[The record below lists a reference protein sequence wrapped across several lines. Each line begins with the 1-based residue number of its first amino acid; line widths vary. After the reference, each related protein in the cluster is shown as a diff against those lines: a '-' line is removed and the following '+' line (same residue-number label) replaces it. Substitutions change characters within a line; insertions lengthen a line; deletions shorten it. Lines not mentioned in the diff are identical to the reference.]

1 MFLLCFFF
9 HKDGKLFEECEGD
22 DEGTDKVDKMGDA
35 EREGENLVE
44 AVFKVDWL
52 EGGECMEG
60 A

>member
-22 DEGTDKVDKMGDA
+22 DEGTDKVDKMGDV

-44 AVFKVDWL
+44 AVFKVD
-52 EGGECMEG
+52 
-60 A
+60 